1 MTKTINLWIAVLITC
16 LLSFNITVFTGC
28 NSVDE
33 EYTIRLDSLDA
44 ALDANEKA
52 LEIDFKTI
60 GIREKLIAEHFRL
73 VRNYCTDTMTL
84 EFGNSLTKY
93 KGILKTY
100 RNFISQYPKVYDEL
114 KALQKQSN
122 DLRTDTEKGKLSKED
137 FKSYYAKEMSDAK
150 ANLEFSRK
158 LAASIHSLEPEYQRI
173 SRMVADALTEQSE
186 RNPKLKSILE
196 AAAKSD
202 STN

>member
-16 LLSFNITVFTGC
+16 FLSFNITVFTSC

-33 EYTIRLDSLDA
+33 EYTARLDSLDA
-44 ALDANEKA
+44 ALEANEKV

-73 VRNYCTDTMTL
+73 VRNYYTDTMTL

-100 RNFISQYPKVYDEL
+100 RNFINQYPKVYDEL

-122 DLRTDTEKGKLSKED
+122 DLRTDTEKGKLSKEE

-158 LAASIHSLEPEYQRI
+158 LAASIHALEPEYQRI

-186 RNPKLKSILE
+186 RNPKLKSILD
-196 AAAKSD
+196 AATKSD